1 MSDKNGVSVDS
12 YVPITFNPI
21 DLHTFPD
28 FTDPD
33 GDALSYTVGVDDA
46 RSTVSIVGT
55 TVTLTLPS
63 DRIVGDIFTVT
74 ITANDLK
81 GGTVSTKWIVRII

>member
-1 MSDKNGVSVDS
+1 MDGVFAYTNLLIADNPFEL
-12 YVPITFNPI
+12 PI
-21 DLHTFPD
+21 FPN

-33 GDALSYTVGVDDA
+33 GDALSYTVVTDDA

-63 DRIVGDIFTVT
+63 DRRVGDIFTVT

-81 GGTVSTKWIVRII
+81 GGTVSTKWIVRIT

>member
-1 MSDKNGVSVDS
+1 MDGVFA
-12 YVPITFNPI
+12 YTNLLKAQNPFQLPI
-21 DLHTFPD
+21 FPD

-33 GDALSYTVGVDDA
+33 GDTLSYTVVTDDV

-55 TVTLTLPS
+55 TVTLTVPS
-63 DRIVGDIFTVT
+63 DSREGDIFTVT

-81 GGTVSTKWIVRII
+81 GGTVSTKWIVRIIEPV